1 MYRIGSYT
9 FNFPTLQRLFTVNFS
24 AVSPYAVNIDD
35 YNDIYPIDYIYNEGD
50 TIYFYCSFHG
60 GPTVVYQWLRF
71 DEPLEN
77 ETEDHIYRD
86 ILRADED
93 GGVYTCNVS
102 NPAGSNSSSIM
113 IYTRPVIEIAPVD
126 TSTSVGGTVNFACR
140 ARGYPTPTYTWMY
153 ANGSLPENIDI
164 LTDENGTSILSIL
177 SVVIGDQGEYYCN
190 VTGSL
195 SFLLSAFLTGEV
207 NVTYHVGYST

>member
-1 MYRIGSYT
+1 M
-9 FNFPTLQRLFTVNFS
+9 TVLLHSS
-24 AVSPYAVNIDD
+24 AVSPYSVNIYSD
-35 YNDIYPIDYIYNEGD
+35 YYPIDYIYYEGGYLYLYCD
-50 TIYFYCSFHG
+50 FYG
-60 GPTVVYQWLRF
+60 GPDAVYQWLRF

-77 ETEDHIYRD
+77 ENEYHFHRD

-113 IYTRPVIEIAPVD
+113 IYTEPVVEITPVD
-126 TSTSVGGTVNFACR
+126 TSSSVGGTVNFGCR
-140 ARGYPTPTYTWMY
+140 ARGYPTPTYAWIY

-164 LTDENGTSILSIL
+164 LTDENGTSIFSIL
-177 SVVIGDQGEYYCN
+177 SVDVGDQGEYHCN

-207 NVTYHVGYST
+207 NVPHNT